1 MTDPLTLTKL
11 IILYML
17 ETSKEPLKRSSL
29 FGFILE
35 KEYTNFFTLTQAAGE
50 LLDSKY
56 TKESVNKTDIFV
68 EITEEGRHALL
79 MFSDRV
85 SPGIKNDIIDYFNAV
100 SVEINNPVTVYTNF
114 YAAGRSGYIC
124 ELKSSETGMEILDLK
139 INVPTKETA
148 KAMCESFENKYNE
161 IYGLLVDNLL

>member
-17 ETSKEPLKRSSL
+17 ETSNEPLKRGSL

-50 LLDSKY
+50 LVDSKY
-56 TKESVNKTDIFV
+56 TKESVNKTDIYV
-68 EITEEGRHALL
+68 EITEEGRHALM

-85 SPGIKNDIIDYFNAV
+85 SQGIKNDIIEHLNATKI
-100 SVEINNPVTVYTNF
+100 EINNPVTVYTNY

-124 ELKSSETGMEILDLK
+124 ELKTTETGMEILDIK
-139 INVPTKETA
+139 INVPTKESA
-148 KAMCESFENKYNE
+148 KAACSSFEKKYND
-161 IYGLLVDNLL
+161 IYGLLVDNLV

>member
-17 ETSKEPLKRSSL
+17 EVSKEPLKRGSL

-50 LLDSKY
+50 LIDSKY
-56 TKESVNKTDIFV
+56 TKEFINKADIYV
-68 EITEEGRHALL
+68 EITDEGRHALM

-85 SPGIKNDIIDYFNAV
+85 SQGIKNDIIAYFD
-100 SVEINNPVTVYTNF
+100 SVEIETKNPVTVYTDF

-124 ELKSSETGMEILDLK
+124 ELKSSETGMEILDIK
-139 INVPTKETA
+139 INVPTKEAA
-148 KAMCESFENKYNE
+148 KAVCNSFEEKYND
-161 IYGLLVDNLL
+161 IYGLLVDNLV